1 MNVFV
6 FPTRNEVG
14 LEAVQALS
22 HSNKIALFGG
32 SSYESR
38 HDPARHLLKNYV
50 LCPGFDEPDF
60 EAEFTAI
67 LREHKIDI
75 VLPAWD
81 KLVAI
86 FSRWNVE
93 GITFVTPRAEI
104 AEMLLSKRAT
114 YERLES
120 IVPVPKLYTAQNLA
134 LPLFAKPDAA
144 SGSIGG
150 MLVEK
155 RQQLEAATEKG
166 LLLCEYLP
174 GREFTVDCISDR
186 RGRLLFCNPRVRGR
200 IGQGIALGTEPTD
213 DPRIHDYVARAA
225 DALRIEG
232 PWFAQFK
239 ENEAGEPVL
248 LEINP
253 RIGGS
258 STLTRLCG
266 VNIPLISVFL
276 FAGHDVRIP
285 RLQPV
290 LLNRCMRNFV
300 DASPLDWVIWDWDD
314 TIMRKDGKPDPDVI
328 ACMVDLHN
336 RGIRQL
342 LLTKN
347 SDATNLVVTHRIPD
361 YFVEMV
367 CIEDKVGVIG
377 TLLQRHGIDI
387 SRCVMVNDSYAETF
401 AIQERYPALRTIT
414 PDALEVLGREP
425 MG

>member
-14 LEAVQALS
+14 LEAIQALS
-22 HSNKIALFGG
+22 RSNKITLFGG

-38 HDPARHLLKNYV
+38 YDPARHLLRNYV
-50 LCPGFDEPDF
+50 LCPGFDEPGF
-60 EAEFTAI
+60 ESKFTAI
-67 LREHKIDI
+67 LRKFNIDL

-104 AEMLLSKRAT
+104 AELLLSKRAT
-114 YERLES
+114 YERLAG
-120 IVPVPKLYTAQNLA
+120 IVPVPDLYTAPNPT
-134 LPLFAKPDAA
+134 LPLFAKPDTG
-144 SGSIGG
+144 SGSVGG
-150 MLVEK
+150 MFVETQ
-155 RQQLEAATEKG
+155 QQLEAAFRKG
-166 LLLCEYLP
+166 LLLSEYLP

-186 RGRLLFCNPRVRGR
+186 QGHLLFCNPRVRGR
-200 IGQGIALGTEPTD
+200 IGQGIALGTEPFADSRID
-213 DPRIHDYVARAA
+213 DCVARAA
-225 DALRIEG
+225 DALKIEG

-239 ENEAGEPVL
+239 ENEDGQPVL

-266 VNIPLISVFL
+266 VNIPLISAFMY
-276 FAGHDVRIP
+276 AGHDVKIP
-285 RLQPV
+285 KLQPV

-300 DASPLDWVIWDWDD
+300 DAPALDWVIWDWDD
-314 TIMRKDGKPDPDVI
+314 TIVRKDGKPDPAAV
-328 ACMVDLHN
+328 ACMVDLEN

-342 LLTKN
+342 LLSRN
-347 SDATNLVVTHRIPD
+347 SDAPALLAKHRIPD
-361 YFVEMV
+361 YFVEKAWA
-367 CIEDKVGVIG
+367 EDKVGAIA
-377 TLLQRHGIDI
+377 TLVQRHGIDLT
-387 SRCVMVNDSYAETF
+387 RCIMVNDSYTETF
-401 AIQERYPALRTIT
+401 AVQERYPALRTAT

-425 MG
+425 TG